1 MKSIILTIGFVLTSM
16 VAMSQYTTIKSN
28 TEIPVEEWYELE
40 GEQFE
45 GVMYITSTD
54 VWITYKLKSMLKA
67 NGLSFSKPTL
77 IQKENGK
84 TIYKAWEY
92 VDEDGRLVLLSYLFN
107 SEYSSDLSIQY
118 KED

>member
-16 VAMSQYTTIKSN
+16 VAMSQYTTIKSYTN
-28 TEIPVEEWYELE
+28 HPIEEWYELE

-54 VWITYKLKSMLKA
+54 VWITYKLKSILKA

-92 VDEDGRLVLLSYLFN
+92 VDSEGKKTFLSYLFN
-107 SEYSSDLSIQY
+107 NVYSSDLSIQY
-118 KED
+118 LED